1 MVFTG
6 SRRRKWGRRFA
17 ILIGLA
23 VCPLVTRAASTHS
36 SVPVRTLR
44 GYLAVVSVSINSRG
58 PFDFLVD
65 TGTNTT
71 LIESDLA
78 AELGLVP
85 VDRMSLTTLT
95 GSEPVPRYFLEEAR
109 VGSASVPH
117 LETLAGPLQQLRS
130 LDRNIRGIL
139 GMNFLAAF
147 SFRLDYEHRR
157 LEIFDPAESPE
168 IFGGIRVPVEITESC
183 VLVPV
188 ESNASRNGVWKLA
201 LDSGIPE
208 IAIFQDRL
216 AVDMRHQEG
225 CIGVC
230 TMVVRT
236 NSFRSADAAQTT
248 TDMYIAHTPL
258 RHQSIVVLPNGPEDQ
273 RRLEDGLLPASL
285 FRAVFFDRIGRSV
298 VFNPR

>member
-1 MVFTG
+1 
-6 SRRRKWGRRFA
+6 
-17 ILIGLA
+17 
-23 VCPLVTRAASTHS
+23 
-36 SVPVRTLR
+36 
-44 GYLAVVSVSINSRG
+44 LAVVSVSINGHG

-85 VDRMSLTTLT
+85 VDRLSLTTLT
-95 GSEPVPRYFLEEAR
+95 GSEPVPRYFLEETR
-109 VGSASVPH
+109 VGSASVTR
-117 LETLAGPLQQLRS
+117 LEALAGPLQQLRS

-157 LEIFDPAESPE
+157 LEIFDPAEPPE
-168 IFGGIRVPVEITESC
+168 VSGGILVPVEITESR

-188 ESNASRNGVWKLA
+188 ESKASRSGVWKLA
-201 LDSGIPE
+201 LDSGISE
-208 IAIFQDRL
+208 TAILQDRL
-216 AVDMRHQEG
+216 AGDVRHHDTDT

-230 TMVVRT
+230 TMVVHT

-248 TDMYIAHTPL
+248 TDMYIAHSPL
-258 RHQSIVVLPNGPEDQ
+258 RHQPIVVLPSGPEDQ
-273 RRLEDGLLPASL
+273 RRPEDGLLPVSL
-285 FRAVFFDRIGRSV
+285 FHAVFFDRAHESV
-298 VFNPR
+298 IFNPR